1 MRIYFNKR
9 LARSRFAIENHRKT
23 GQSNKSLSGRS
34 LAFIKVTCLLL
45 LAVRLALDL
54 CRDRLALAVI
64 QLPALFNFKDFLR
77 VILVFVQAVPV
88 YVSECLFHF
97 FRLFNTLRI
106 DNKPSLSSFRILLLQ
121 VYPTL
126 KQLNKINNL
135 IYLKID
141 LSS

>member
-1 MRIYFNKR
+1 M
-9 LARSRFAIENHRKT
+9 LGHRKT
-23 GQSNKSLSGRS
+23 GQRIPSVRQLQFMVKCMW
-34 LAFIKVTCLLL
+34 IVYLLL

-54 CRDRLALAVI
+54 CRNRLALAI
-64 QLPALFNFKDFLR
+64 ILLPALFNFKDFLR
-77 VILVFVQAVPV
+77 VILVFVQSVPV

-106 DNKPSLSSFRILLLQ
+106 DNKPFLSSFRILLLQ
-121 VYPTL
+121 VYPTH
-126 KQLNKINNL
+126 KGLNKLNIL